1 MDLNSY
7 RAVLKKFFD
16 INIIKNSELTGG
28 IVMELLVTIL
38 DESENIEDIMLE
50 FTKLGIK
57 GSTIIDSL
65 GMANVL
71 SECEDFSLFSS
82 LKLLM
87 NDGRAEKKTI
97 LTVLNSSMVDSAIS
111 AIKKFVD
118 IDAPGSGIIFTIPV
132 GRVVG
137 IPS

>member
-1 MDLNSY
+1 
-7 RAVLKKFFD
+7 
-16 INIIKNSELTGG
+16 
-28 IVMELLVTIL
+28 MELLVTIL

-111 AIKKFVD
+111 AVKKFVD

>member
-97 LTVLNSSMVDSAIS
+97 LTVLKSDMVDSAIS

-118 IDAPGSGIIFTIPV
+118 IDAPGSGIIFTLPV

>member
-1 MDLNSY
+1 
-7 RAVLKKFFD
+7 
-16 INIIKNSELTGG
+16 
-28 IVMELLVTIL
+28 MELLVTIL

-111 AIKKFVD
+111 AVKKFVD
-118 IDAPGSGIIFTIPV
+118 IDAPGSGIIFTLPV

>member
-1 MDLNSY
+1 
-7 RAVLKKFFD
+7 
-16 INIIKNSELTGG
+16 
-28 IVMELLVTIL
+28 
-38 DESENIEDIMLE
+38 MLE
-50 FTKLGIK
+50 FTKIGIK
-57 GSTIIDSL
+57 GSTIIESQ
-65 GMANVL
+65 GMANIL
-71 SECEDFSLFSS
+71 SESEELNLFSS

-118 IDAPGSGIIFTIPV
+118 IDAPGSGIIFTLPV

>member
-1 MDLNSY
+1 
-7 RAVLKKFFD
+7 
-16 INIIKNSELTGG
+16 
-28 IVMELLVTIL
+28 MELLVTIL

-50 FTKLGIK
+50 FTKLGII

-111 AIKKFVD
+111 AVKKFVD

>member
-1 MDLNSY
+1 
-7 RAVLKKFFD
+7 
-16 INIIKNSELTGG
+16 
-28 IVMELLVTIL
+28 MELLVTIL

>member
-111 AIKKFVD
+111 VIKKFVD
-118 IDAPGSGIIFTIPV
+118 IDAPGSGIIFTLPV

>member
-1 MDLNSY
+1 
-7 RAVLKKFFD
+7 
-16 INIIKNSELTGG
+16 
-28 IVMELLVTIL
+28 MELLVTIL
-38 DESENIEDIMLE
+38 DESEHIEDIMLE
-50 FTKLGIK
+50 FSKLGIN
-57 GSTIIDSL
+57 GSTIIDCQ

-118 IDAPGSGIIFTIPV
+118 IDAPGSGIIFTLPV

>member
-1 MDLNSY
+1 
-7 RAVLKKFFD
+7 
-16 INIIKNSELTGG
+16 
-28 IVMELLVTIL
+28 MELLITIL
-38 DESENIEDIMLE
+38 DQSENIEDIMLE

-57 GSTIIDSL
+57 GSTIIESQ
-65 GMANVL
+65 GMANIL
-71 SECEDFSLFSS
+71 SESEEFNLFSS

-97 LTVLNSSMVDSAIS
+97 LTVLNSSMVDSAIA

-118 IDAPGSGIIFTIPV
+118 IDAPGSGIIFTLPV

>member
-1 MDLNSY
+1 
-7 RAVLKKFFD
+7 
-16 INIIKNSELTGG
+16 
-28 IVMELLVTIL
+28 MELLVTIL

-71 SECEDFSLFSS
+71 SECEEFSLFSS

-118 IDAPGSGIIFTIPV
+118 IDAPGSGIIFTLPV

>member
-1 MDLNSY
+1 
-7 RAVLKKFFD
+7 
-16 INIIKNSELTGG
+16 
-28 IVMELLVTIL
+28 MELLVTIL

-118 IDAPGSGIIFTIPV
+118 IDAPGSGIIFTVPV

>member
-1 MDLNSY
+1 
-7 RAVLKKFFD
+7 
-16 INIIKNSELTGG
+16 
-28 IVMELLVTIL
+28 MELLVTIL

-118 IDAPGSGIIFTIPV
+118 IDAPGSGIIFTLPV